1 VLALGAVLTGG
12 CTRESTRI
20 AIETQRRSDAVQQA
34 VFERQHEALCVLL
47 YHDLRRRLE
56 SGGVALSPAQQEV
69 LSAVWNDRDLIES
82 WALQQERAQAL
93 RIIGVDAKLFGD
105 QAMIDLLW
113 KAVEIRADRARQG
126 LLVNAVESATEPATS
141 E

>member
-1 VLALGAVLTGG
+1 VLVLGVLLVGG

-20 AIETQRRSDAVQQA
+20 AIETQRRSDEVQQA

-47 YHDLRRRLE
+47 YRDLLRRLE
-56 SGGVALSPAQQEV
+56 GGGLALSAAQQEL

-93 RIIGVDAKLFGD
+93 RIVGVDAKLFGD

-126 LLVNAVESATEPATS
+126 LMVSAVESATQPAAS